1 MHPAPLTRE
10 VWTVDADAFP
20 RDGSIEDQARF
31 LLRYAILA
39 PSSHNS
45 QPWEF
50 RIEGDSIEIRAA
62 EDRRLPVADEDD
74 GELFL
79 SLGCAIENLA
89 IAGAHFA
96 FGYRIEYPEDAPPV
110 AIVTLEP
117 DGSPS
122 PAPPP
127 GLFEQLTER
136 YTNHQPFEER
146 PLPEGLRDRLQASV
160 VESDVE
166 LRLIDDPDQMASIAE
181 LQAEA
186 DRKLMANPD
195 YRRELG
201 HWIGTGVLG
210 HSWVAARIGELVV
223 SHLDLGDRE
232 AQKNATLLESAP
244 AIGVLVAETEEPR
257 SLIGT
262 GRAFERLALL
272 ATAEGVAVHPMSQ
285 ILERAETTGA
295 LATRLDTEPAQP
307 RHLFRLGYAA
317 DTQRHTPRWP
327 PEAVI
332 IE

>member
-1 MHPAPLTRE
+1 MHPAPLRRE

-20 RDGSIEDQARF
+20 ADGSIEDQARF

-50 RIEGDSIEIRAA
+50 RIERDSIEIRAA
-62 EDRRLPVADEDD
+62 EDRRLPVADEDKR
-74 GELFL
+74 ELFL

-89 IAGAHFA
+89 IASAHFE
-96 FGYRIEYPEDAPPV
+96 FGYRIEYPEDTPV
-110 AIVTLEP
+110 AVVTLEP
-117 DGSPS
+117 AGSTS
-122 PAPPP
+122 RAAPP

-146 PLPEGLRDRLQASV
+146 PLPEGLGDRLPASV

-166 LRLIDDPDQMASIAE
+166 LRLIDDPDQIASIAE

-210 HSWVAARIGELVV
+210 QSWVAARIGKLVV

-244 AIGVLVAETEEPR
+244 VIGVLVTETDEPH
-257 SLIGT
+257 SLIGA

-285 ILERAETTGA
+285 ILERAETTRA
-295 LATRLDTEPAQP
+295 LATLLDTEPAQP

-332 IE
+332 VE